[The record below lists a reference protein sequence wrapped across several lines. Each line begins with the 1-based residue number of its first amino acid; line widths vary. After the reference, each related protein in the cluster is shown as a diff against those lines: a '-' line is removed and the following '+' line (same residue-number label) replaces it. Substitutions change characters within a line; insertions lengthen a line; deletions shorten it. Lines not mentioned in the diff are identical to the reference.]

1 MRFLILTAVIAATFL
16 STTAHA
22 AEWGDLKVKFVF
34 KGAAPASKAIDVTVD
49 KEFCG
54 KHELVDE
61 SLIVGEDGGIQ
72 NFVVYAYDGRGGID
86 LPAIHPDLMGK
97 ANTLEL
103 ANKDCRFEPH
113 IVICKSGDTLNVTN
127 PDAVGHNCNLA
138 FLVNAAQNFTIPPLK
153 SKEVKLDS
161 AEPAPIPVACNI
173 HPWMQA
179 KVVVLDHP
187 YAAKSD
193 ESGTL
198 VIKNLPAGEKL
209 AFRLYHESAGRLSGL
224 EVGGN
229 EVNRRN
235 VFEVEIKA
243 GENDLGTVELDA
255 SKF

>member
-1 MRFLILTAVIAATFL
+1 MRFLIISAFVATTFL
-16 STTAHA
+16 SATADA
-22 AEWGDLKVKFVF
+22 QQWGDLKVKFVF
-34 KGAAPASKAIDVTVD
+34 KGAAPDADKIAVTVD

-54 KHELVDE
+54 KHDLVDE
-61 SLIVGEDGGIQ
+61 SLVVGKDGGIQ
-72 NFVVYAYDGRGGID
+72 NVVVYAYDGRGGVK
-86 LPAIHPDLMGK
+86 LPAIHPDLEGK
-97 ANTLEL
+97 PNTHEL

-113 IVICKSGDTLNVTN
+113 IVICKAGDTLNVTN
-127 PDAVGHNCNLA
+127 PDPVGHNCNLA

-153 SKEVKLDS
+153 SKEVKLDN

-179 KVVVLDHP
+179 KVVVLEHP

-198 VIKNLPAGEKL
+198 VIKNLPTGKL
-209 AFRLYHESAGRLSGL
+209 AFRLYHEAAGRLSGL
-224 EVGGN
+224 EVAGS

-235 VFEVEIKA
+235 VFEVEIKP

-255 SKF
+255 KLF